1 MEISATVKNNA
12 AGQETSV
19 SSAGFSRP
27 LALPA
32 KTNGRGCNVNGGEL
46 LALALATC
54 FCNDIYREANRL
66 GITINGCEVTARAHF
81 NGVGLP
87 AESITYAARVDSP
100 ASPGDIERLL
110 RETDRVAEIHN
121 TLRSGCV
128 VRRQL
133 WHEQGTIAE
142 KLEGCSS

>member
-1 MEISATVKNNA
+1 MEIAATVKNTA

-19 SSAGFSRP
+19 SSAGFSRS
-27 LALPA
+27 LELPA
-32 KTNGRGCNVNGGEL
+32 KANGRGCNVNGGEL
-46 LALALATC
+46 LALALATN
-54 FCNDIYREANRL
+54 FCNDLYREANRL

-100 ASPGDIERLL
+100 ASPNEIARLL

-121 TLRSGCV
+121 TLRSGCL

-133 WHEQGTIAE
+133 WNEQGTIAE
-142 KLEGCSS
+142 KIESVSS